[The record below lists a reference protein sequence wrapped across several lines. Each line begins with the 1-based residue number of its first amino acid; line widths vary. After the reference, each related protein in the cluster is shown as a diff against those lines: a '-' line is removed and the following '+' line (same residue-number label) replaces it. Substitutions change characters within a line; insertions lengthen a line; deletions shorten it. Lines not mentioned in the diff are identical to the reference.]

1 MKGKV
6 EKNLYTVLDARPIGC
21 LGGITGPI
29 QHPTA
34 IAVDDVVSLVRDGFT
49 VYQHNPHNPHE
60 RVRVTRNNFNSI
72 VFKTTR
78 YDGYKARALNREI
91 NEMRAKEEKKVSAPS
106 PKKDKENKK
115 KESDKTDNVVEKP
128 VNTDFETNV

>member
-6 EKNLYTVLDARPIGC
+6 KKNLYTVLDPRVISC

-29 QHPTA
+29 QHPTP

-60 RVRVTRNNFNSI
+60 KVKVTRNNFNSI

-78 YDGYKARALNREI
+78 CDGYKARALN
-91 NEMRAKEEKKVSAPS
+91 NELRKEALKVSAPT
-106 PKKDKENKK
+106 PKKEKESKK
-115 KESDKTDNVVEKP
+115 KESEKTDTVVEKP